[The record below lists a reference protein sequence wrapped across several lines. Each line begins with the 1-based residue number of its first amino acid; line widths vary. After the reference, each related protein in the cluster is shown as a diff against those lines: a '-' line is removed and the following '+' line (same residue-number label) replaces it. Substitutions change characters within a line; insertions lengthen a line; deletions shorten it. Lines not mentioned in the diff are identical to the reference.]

1 MKLFNNKI
9 NEQVAIDY
17 LKKYD
22 SRYKNLIKSEQP
34 DFISE
39 KDSIGVEVTVVE
51 FDEFIDSFKYKDKTI
66 IEYIR
71 MKGIKAIQKGE
82 FACFKKLLNYNRS
95 IYEEFIKKEIIDK
108 YYYKKGDSILELQ
121 SIEEYVKL
129 DPSTN
134 LYPKDLFP
142 EKMSLKE
149 QKITSFLPSAFWM
162 EKITDKYIEAV
173 KLKNKKLSNYRKF
186 EENSLVLVNFTGEKE
201 ETVEFE
207 KQIKEIE
214 GINFDKIFILNL
226 LFGNEIYEIDL
237 RK

>member
-66 IEYIR
+66 IEYTR

-82 FACFKKLLNYNRS
+82 FACFKKLSNYNRS

>member
-129 DPSTN
+129 DPSTK
-134 LYPKDLFP
+134 LYDKELFP
-142 EKMSLKE
+142 YKMSLE
-149 QKITSFLPSAFWM
+149 DQRITCVLSSAFWM
-162 EKITDKYIEAV
+162 EQIVDMYIYAV
-173 KLKNKKLSNYRKF
+173 KIKNKKLSNYKKF
-186 EENSLVLVNFTGEKE
+186 EENSLLIVNFTGEKE
-201 ETVEFE
+201 ETIEFE
-207 KQIKEIE
+207 NQIKKIE

-226 LFGNEIYEIDL
+226 LFENEIYEIDL
-237 RK
+237 RR